1 MNKIEAKKEIQQR
14 IEKLRSEISRLRN
27 AYHVENAPSVTD
39 DVYDSLSR
47 ELKSLLKEYPEF
59 NNESS
64 NENRVAGKALD
75 KFVKV
80 NHKTRMLSLNDVFS
94 FEELEEWDKRVK
106 KLLVVSQVNYF
117 CEVKFDGLAVSLIY
131 EDGKFIRGATRGDGN
146 VGEDITENLKMI
158 DSIPLSL
165 KPAKKNS
172 PAFALGDLEQG
183 THDSLNSSLPVY
195 LEVRGEVLMSKKTL
209 VSLNKKNE
217 KEGKTIFAN
226 TRNAAA
232 GSVRQLDPQIAKER
246 NLDFRAY
253 DIAEVVWG
261 EEMKNSL
268 GPRVASLNQTLENSS
283 FLLPNHSDKHKLLKQ
298 LGFPVD
304 EHDAICKNL
313 NEVEDFIKKFE
324 KIRPDFKFGTDG
336 IVISVDDLKL
346 QETLGV
352 VGKAPRYM
360 SAFKYPAE
368 RATTIVKDVR
378 VNVGRTGVLTPLAIF
393 EPTLV
398 AGSTVSKAT
407 LHNIEQIER
416 LDLRIGDTVVIQKAG
431 DVIPEVVEVLVK
443 MRTGKEKK
451 FNMPKVCPACDTKI
465 EKKEGL
471 VASFC
476 PNPKCSAKNERYLD
490 FFVSVFGIYELG
502 PKILRRFKDE
512 GLITDAGDIFTLQ
525 KEDIAPLD
533 RFGEKSA
540 ENIINEINLKKKIS
554 LSKFLWALG
563 ILHVGEE
570 TARDLAQEFGTLENL
585 ISVARQD
592 LASLSEI
599 ENIGPA
605 VSNSLHDYFFD
616 THNIAFIEKLKKN
629 GVTIEKVEK
638 KKAGKFNGM
647 TFVLTGALAT
657 MSRELAKE
665 KILAHGGKVSGSVSK
680 NTSYVVAGEEAGS
693 KLTNAQKLGVKV
705 LTEEE
710 FLKML

>member
-59 NNESS
+59 VDESS

-80 NHKTRMLSLNDVFS
+80 NHKSRMLSLNDVFS
-94 FEELEEWDKRVK
+94 FEELEEWGNRMK
-106 KLLVVSQVNYF
+106 KLLVADKVNYF

-131 EDGKFIRGATRGDGN
+131 ENGKFFRGATRGDGFI
-146 VGEDITENLKMI
+146 GEDITENLKMI
-158 DSIPLSL
+158 ESIPLKL
-165 KPAKKNS
+165 LP
-172 PAFALGDLEQG
+172 PIRQG
-183 THDSLNSSLPVY
+183 EGRGGVPSYV
-195 LEVRGEVLMSKKTL
+195 EVRGEVLMSKKTL
-209 VSLNKKNE
+209 ISLNKKNE
-217 KEGKTIFAN
+217 KEGETIFAN

-232 GSVRQLDPQIAKER
+232 GSVRQLDPQLAKER
-246 NLDFRAY
+246 NLDFCAY
-253 DIAEVVWG
+253 DISEISG
-261 EEMKNSL
+261 INIE
-268 GPRVASLNQTLENSS
+268 T
-283 FLLPNHSDKHKLLKQ
+283 HSDKHKLLKQ

-313 NEVEDFIKKFE
+313 GEVEDFIKKFE

-360 SAFKYPAE
+360 AAFKYPAE

-378 VNVGRTGVLTPLAIF
+378 VNVGRTGVLTPLAVF

-525 KEDIAPLD
+525 KEDIAPLE

-554 LSKFLWALG
+554 LSKFLWGLG

-570 TARDLAQEFGTLENL
+570 TARDLAQEFGTLEKL
-585 ISVARQD
+585 ISVVTKD
-592 LASLSEI
+592 LEKIGEI

-605 VSNSLHDYFFD
+605 VSKSLHDYFSD
-616 THNIAFIEKLKKN
+616 QYNITFIEKLKKN
-629 GVTIEKVEK
+629 GVSIEKVEK

-647 TFVLTGALAT
+647 TFVLTGTLST

-705 LTEEE
+705 LTEAD